1 MKGIAK
7 NIPKN
12 HKIGWMC
19 PYLDES
25 DSSLQ
30 WLVPIRLY
38 YKWDKG
44 GLIHTLESPHHVFF
58 PIAVNPYFYLLWPA
72 ITFNLNIPQPPPCH
86 PLGIWAYQPMT
97 VVPGWMPKPL
107 RLRNQC
113 TGCFTSAARWGGGVV
128 KWGLF
133 SAWSTVDRLEWKLMK
148 PIESPQRLDLFWAL
162 VSQQHLR
169 DWGKLCYTWKQMRID
184 TWESPNSTI
193 FI

>member
-1 MKGIAK
+1 MCICSKLCLQLHQSSLLMGKIKLWILIVQIIYSLVVFSMEGIAK

-44 GLIHTLESPHHVFF
+44 GLIHTLESPHHVLL

-86 PLGIWAYQPMT
+86 PPGIWAYQPMT

-113 TGCFTSAARWGGGVV
+113 TGCFTSAARWGGGVL
-128 KWGLF
+128 WNEDSSQRGL
-133 SAWSTVDRLEWKLMK
+133 L
-148 PIESPQRLDLFWAL
+148 
-162 VSQQHLR
+162 
-169 DWGKLCYTWKQMRID
+169 
-184 TWESPNSTI
+184 
-193 FI
+193 